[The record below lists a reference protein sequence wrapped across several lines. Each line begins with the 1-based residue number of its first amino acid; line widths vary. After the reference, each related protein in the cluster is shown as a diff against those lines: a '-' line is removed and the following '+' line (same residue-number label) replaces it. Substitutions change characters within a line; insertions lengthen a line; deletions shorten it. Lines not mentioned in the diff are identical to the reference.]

1 MKLPF
6 LPGCWKMTL
15 GVQELELESEGGKGE
30 VGSRP
35 EEAQLPNPAFFLI
48 LKMIL
53 DRHPELSSIFTT

>member
-1 MKLPF
+1 
-6 LPGCWKMTL
+6 MTL

-35 EEAQLPNPAFFLI
+35 EKAQLPNPAFFLI